1 MLNARIFRTMTDTT
15 MKPPRATIHL
25 PNLVRFALAVTLMTM
40 FVGCGAGQYVKV
52 RNNSNSDLTVR
63 LYVGDRDDPRA
74 EPGGRVPLYHTEKH
88 LAFLRI
94 GKSVNFKLRKNKFY
108 KKEARDPVIR
118 LWIESR
124 APVFADDPQQIR
136 QHWIELVSFPPAVID
151 VQGVRNDLK
160 FLATNGEVTL
170 VPQSLWLDQ
179 PDPYKTTREANA
191 QP

>member
-1 MLNARIFRTMTDTT
+1 MLNARMIRTATDTT
-15 MKPPRATIHL
+15 MKTPRATIHFV
-25 PNLVRFALAVTLMTM
+25 NLIRLTLALTTMIM

-52 RNNSNSDLTVR
+52 RNNSDSDLTIR

-74 EPGGRVPLYHTEKH
+74 ETGGRVPLYHTEKH

-94 GKSVNFKLRKNKFY
+94 GKSAKFILRKNKFY
-108 KKEARDPVIR
+108 RKEARDPVIR
-118 LWIESR
+118 LWVESR

-136 QHWIELVSFPPAVID
+136 QHWIELVSFPPANID

-160 FLATNGEVTL
+160 FLATTGEVTL
-170 VPQSLWLDQ
+170 VPQSLWLEQ